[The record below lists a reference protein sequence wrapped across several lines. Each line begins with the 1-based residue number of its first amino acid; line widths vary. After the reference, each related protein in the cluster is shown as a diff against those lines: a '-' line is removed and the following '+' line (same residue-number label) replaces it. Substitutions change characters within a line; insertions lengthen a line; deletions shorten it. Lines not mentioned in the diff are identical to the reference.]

1 MEITGQLIK
10 TENTLDK
17 AILLAKKAI
26 NENKTFSIFL
36 PQYSYDEIM
45 DLYFSFDEDETE
57 DETEE
62 YITPYEEIILKPII
76 DEIMNNKTIDDV
88 EKEIIISSINS
99 DVNVDSWIILDTDNW
114 VSDDI
119 DGKLYK
125 LHNKKTI
132 QLKEINLITKGKF
145 ERDIR
150 EVFNDDRL
158 ESMDE
163 VILNDNNISEFL
175 EGMTLDLS
183 DYLKTLDLSDC
194 FKIKNVTLTA
204 HVD

>member
-26 NENKTFSIFL
+26 NENKTFSIFTQ
-36 PQYSYDEIM
+36 QYSYDEIM
-45 DLYFSFDEDETE
+45 DIYFSFDEI
-57 DETEE
+57 ETEE
-62 YITPYEEIILKPII
+62 YTTPYEEIILKPIV

-99 DVNVDSWIILDTDNW
+99 DVNVDGWILLDTDNW

-119 DGKLYK
+119 DGKLYE
-125 LHNKKTI
+125 LHTKKTI

-150 EVFNDDRL
+150 EVFNDNRL

-175 EGMTLDLS
+175 EGMKLNLS
-183 DYLKTLDLSDC
+183 DYL
-194 FKIKNVTLTA
+194 KIKNVTLTA

>member
-1 MEITGQLIK
+1 MEITAKQIK

-26 NENKTFSIFL
+26 SENKTFSIFT

-45 DLYFSFDEDETE
+45 DLYFSVDEIETE
-57 DETEE
+57 DETED
-62 YITPYEEIILKPII
+62 YTTPYEEIILKPIV
-76 DEIMNNKTIDDV
+76 DEITDNKTIDDV
-88 EKEIIISSINS
+88 EKGIIMRSING
-99 DVNVDSWIILDTDNW
+99 DVNVDVWILLDTDNW

-132 QLKEINLITKGKF
+132 LLKEINLITKGKF

-183 DYLKTLDLSDC
+183 DYLE
-194 FKIKNVTLTA
+194 IKNVTLTA

>member
-26 NENKTFSIFL
+26 NENKTFSIFTQ
-36 PQYSYDEIM
+36 QYSYDEIM
-45 DLYFSFDEDETE
+45 DIYFSFDEI
-57 DETEE
+57 ETEE
-62 YITPYEEIILKPII
+62 YTTPYEEIILKPIV

-88 EKEIIISSINS
+88 EKGIIMRSING
-99 DVNVDSWIILDTDNW
+99 DVNVDVWILLDTDNW

-150 EVFNDDRL
+150 GVFDDNRL

-175 EGMTLDLS
+175 EGMKLNLS
-183 DYLKTLDLSDC
+183 DYL
-194 FKIKNVTLTA
+194 KIKNVTLTA

>member
-26 NENKTFSIFL
+26 SENKTFSIFY

-45 DLYFSFDEDETE
+45 DLYFSFDEI
-57 DETEE
+57 ETEE
-62 YITPYEEIILKPII
+62 YTTPYEEVVLKPIVN
-76 DEIMNNKTIDDV
+76 EIMNNKTIDDV

-99 DVNVDSWIILDTDNW
+99 DVNVDGWILLDTDNW

-125 LHNKKTI
+125 LHSKKTI

-158 ESMDE
+158 ESIDE

-175 EGMTLDLS
+175 EGMTLNLS
-183 DYLKTLDLSDC
+183 DYL
-194 FKIKNVTLTA
+194 KIKNVTLTA

>member
-26 NENKTFSIFL
+26 SENKTFSIFT

-45 DLYFSFDEDETE
+45 DLYFSFDEI
-57 DETEE
+57 ETEE
-62 YITPYEEIILKPII
+62 YTTPYEEIILKPIV
-76 DEIMNNKTIDDV
+76 DEIMNNKTIEDV
-88 EKEIIISSINS
+88 EKGIIMRSING
-99 DVNVDSWIILDTDNW
+99 DVNVDVWILLDTDNW

-125 LHNKKTI
+125 LQSKKTI

-150 EVFNDDRL
+150 EVFDDDRL
-158 ESMDE
+158 KSIDE

-183 DYLKTLDLSDC
+183 DYLK
-194 FKIKNVTLTA
+194 IKNVTLTA

>member
-17 AILLAKKAI
+17 AILLAKTAI
-26 NENKTFSIFL
+26 SENKTFSIFT

-45 DLYFSFDEDETE
+45 DLYFSFDEI
-57 DETEE
+57 ETEE
-62 YITPYEEIILKPII
+62 YTTPYEEIILKPIV

-88 EKEIIISSINS
+88 EKGIIMRSING
-99 DVNVDSWIILDTDNW
+99 DVNVDVWILLDTDNW

-125 LHNKKTI
+125 LQTKKTI

-158 ESMDE
+158 ESIDE

-175 EGMTLDLS
+175 EGMTLNLS
-183 DYLKTLDLSDC
+183 DYL
-194 FKIKNVTLTA
+194 KIKNVTLTA

>member
-26 NENKTFSIFL
+26 SENKTFSIFL

-62 YITPYEEIILKPII
+62 YITPYEEIILKPIV

-88 EKEIIISSINS
+88 EKEIIISSING
-99 DVNVDSWIILDTDNW
+99 DVNVDGWILLDTDNW

-125 LHNKKTI
+125 LQTKKTI

-150 EVFNDDRL
+150 EVFDDNRL

-175 EGMTLDLS
+175 EGMKLNLS
-183 DYLKTLDLSDC
+183 DYLE
-194 FKIKNVTLTA
+194 IKNVTLTA

>member
-26 NENKTFSIFL
+26 SENKTFSIFT

-45 DLYFSFDEDETE
+45 NLYFSFDEI
-57 DETEE
+57 ETEE
-62 YITPYEEIILKPII
+62 YTTPYEEVILKPIV
-76 DEIMNNKTIDDV
+76 DEIMNNKTIEDV
-88 EKEIIISSINS
+88 EKGIIMRSING
-99 DVNVDSWIILDTDNW
+99 DVNVDVWILLDTDNW

-125 LHNKKTI
+125 LQSKKTI

-150 EVFNDDRL
+150 EVFDDDRL
-158 ESMDE
+158 KSIDE

-175 EGMTLDLS
+175 KGMTLDLS
-183 DYLKTLDLSDC
+183 DYL
-194 FKIKNVTLTA
+194 KIKNVTLTA

>member
-17 AILLAKKAI
+17 AILLSKKAI
-26 NENKTFSIFL
+26 SENKTFSIFF

-45 DLYFSFDEDETE
+45 DLYFSFDEIETE
-57 DETEE
+57 GYT
-62 YITPYEEIILKPII
+62 TPYEEIILKPIV

-99 DVNVDSWIILDTDNW
+99 DVNVDGWILLDTDNW

-119 DGKLYK
+119 DGKLYE
-125 LHNKKTI
+125 LHTKKTI

-150 EVFNDDRL
+150 GVFNDNRL

-175 EGMTLDLS
+175 EGMKLNLS
-183 DYLKTLDLSDC
+183 DYL
-194 FKIKNVTLTA
+194 KIKNVTLTA